1 VTPNDGECIVR
12 LFHTFTST
20 KGVPRLPPR
29 FCLPTSFIFYETF
42 TMPIF
47 YFAYGSNMNL
57 DQMAM
62 RCPGAE
68 VGPVARLGGW
78 KYFINGNGYAG
89 IEQDD
94 NSEVLGCLW
103 TLKDKHWKAL
113 DHYEGVAGGYYER
126 LEMDLELL
134 GDQSTVRCWVYL
146 SCNYEY
152 GVPTARYQQVVVEGA
167 RQVGLPADYLPIL
180 ESWANGCPQK

>member
-1 VTPNDGECIVR
+1 
-12 LFHTFTST
+12 
-20 KGVPRLPPR
+20 
-29 FCLPTSFIFYETF
+29 
-42 TMPIF
+42 MPIF

-62 RCPGAE
+62 RCPGAD
-68 VGPVARLGGW
+68 VGPVACLGGW

-89 IEQDD
+89 IEKDD
-94 NSEVLGCLW
+94 NSEVIGCLW

-126 LEMDLELL
+126 MEMDLELL
-134 GDQSTVRCWVYL
+134 GEQSTVRCWVYL

-152 GVPTARYQQVVVEGA
+152 GVPAARYQQVVVEGA

-180 ESWANGCPQK
+180 ESWAHGCPQK